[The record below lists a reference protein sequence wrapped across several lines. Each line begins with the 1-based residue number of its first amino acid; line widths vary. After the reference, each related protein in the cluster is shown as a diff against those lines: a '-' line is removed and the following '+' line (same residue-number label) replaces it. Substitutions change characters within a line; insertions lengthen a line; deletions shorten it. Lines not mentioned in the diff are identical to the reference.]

1 MWLLILLF
9 VVNVYILF
17 QMKKPRESMG
27 GEWIVY
33 GTMGC
38 GWTRKQLEMLKN
50 KSIPFKFV
58 DCDKENCGKIQ
69 AFPTLVS
76 PIGDTHTGFKE
87 F

>member
-17 QMKKPRESMG
+17 NMKKPRGESG
-27 GEWIVY
+27 GKWIVY

-38 GWTRKQLEMLKN
+38 GWTRKQVETLKN
-50 KSIPFKFV
+50 KSIPFAFI
-58 DCDKENCGKIQ
+58 DCDKENCGKIK

-76 PIGDTHTGFKE
+76 PTGVTHVGYKE